1 MIEIWR
7 SGEKELNLQEKKKI
21 METATFYPVGQQNF
35 RELRK
40 DECVYVDK
48 TNYIAKI
55 VESKIRSWFLARPRR
70 FGKSLFL
77 STLEY
82 FYKGERDLFEG
93 LFIDSMDWE
102 WEKYPV
108 LRLDLNTEK
117 YKERGLLDKVLDFNF
132 RKWEEEYG
140 VSSIAATLSGR
151 FQTIIEAAHEKTG
164 RQVVVLV
171 DEYDKPLVNNL
182 SDDGN
187 FEHYRELL
195 ASVYSNFK
203 SSAEHIKLVFMTGV
217 SRFSKLSVFSDLNN
231 LRDITFS
238 DDFADICGIT
248 EKELH
253 EWFQSGIGTLAEY
266 NGMSNSEVCGILKD
280 NYDGYRFARKGS
292 EIYNPWSVLSA
303 MAEKTIFNYWSLQ
316 GDPTIIAESLKNMDV
331 DLEKTLNSRFRFRIL
346 AGMDLKNADPTALL
360 YQTGYLTIKDYDF
373 RTDSVTLGVPNR
385 EVKESLFEHLV
396 PFYTK
401 VRRGTAMGVVFDIID
416 DLRDGR
422 PGKMVRDLDVFLSG
436 VPYDMHMDD
445 ENNLHNAIYILLTLI
460 GTETETEVR
469 TSHGRIDLVVKTRD
483 YIYII
488 ELKFDKTAEEA
499 MAQIREKEYDLPYR
513 NDGRR
518 IFRIGINFSSA
529 TRHLDEPLIEEVQ
542 K

>member
-1 MIEIWR
+1 MD
-7 SGEKELNLQEKKKI
+7 
-21 METATFYPVGQQNF
+21 TAIYYPVGQQNF
-35 RELRK
+35 RELRE
-40 DECVYVDK
+40 DGCVYVDK
-48 TNYIAKI
+48 TQYIAKI
-55 VESKIRSWFLARPRR
+55 VESKIRYWFLARPRR

-82 FYKGERDLFEG
+82 FYKGERELFKG
-93 LFIDSMDWE
+93 LFIDSAEWKWE
-102 WEKYPV
+102 AYPV

-117 YKERGLLDKVLDFNF
+117 YKERGLLDKVLDNTF

-140 VSSIAATLSGR
+140 VDELAETLSGR
-151 FQTIIEAAHEKTG
+151 LQNIIEAAHEKTG
-164 RQVVVLV
+164 LQVVILV

-182 SDDGN
+182 SDDEN

-203 SSAEHIKLVFMTGV
+203 SSAEHIKLVFLTGV

-266 NGMSNSEVCGILKD
+266 NGMSNSEVCEMLKD
-280 NYDGYRFARKGS
+280 NYDGYRFARQGS

-303 MAEKTIFNYWSLQ
+303 MAEKNISNYWSLQ

-331 DLEKTLNSRFRFRIL
+331 DLERTLNSRFRFRIL

-373 RTDSVTLGVPNR
+373 RTDSVTLGVPNK

-416 DLRDGR
+416 DLRNGR

-469 TSHGRIDLVVKTRD
+469 TSHGRIDLVVKTAD
-483 YIYII
+483 YVYII
-488 ELKFDKTAEEA
+488 ELKFDRSAEEA
-499 MAQIREKEYDLPYR
+499 MAQIKEKEYDLPYR
-513 NDGRR
+513 NGGRR
-518 IFRIGINFSSA
+518 IFRIGVNFSSA
-529 TRHLDEPLIEEVQ
+529 TRHLDEPLIEEVEE
-542 K
+542 